1 MLQENTLKEAPR
13 LNKTIVR
20 AYQTLAGEFCIV
32 NGEFSDLRCLM
43 NTLHYIITRLLLT
56 NNKLKYQDRVVFVH
70 WADYTTIILFSGP
83 TLHVKDVLSN

>member
-20 AYQTLAGEFCIV
+20 AYQTLAGEFCVV

-43 NTLHYIITRLLLT
+43 NTLRTAQ
-56 NNKLKYQDRVVFVH
+56 K
-70 WADYTTIILFSGP
+70 
-83 TLHVKDVLSN
+83 